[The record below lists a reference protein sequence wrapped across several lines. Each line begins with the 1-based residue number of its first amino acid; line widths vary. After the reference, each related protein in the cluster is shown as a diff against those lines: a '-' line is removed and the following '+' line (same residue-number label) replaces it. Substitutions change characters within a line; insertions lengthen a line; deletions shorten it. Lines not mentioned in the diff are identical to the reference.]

1 MTVFLETLWGFTK
14 EVKPPFMFDV
24 EFGIALEAMQGN
36 WASSHGDGGNL
47 MGFLELRWEHRVSS
61 RV

>member
-1 MTVFLETLWGFTK
+1 
-14 EVKPPFMFDV
+14 MFDV